1 MGATNIAN
9 NPIQLKLNW
18 FYFHSDC
25 AAVDGMTVKV
35 LLIPGVG
42 MLEALAATEVMK
54 VKQVPVREFKQVFS
68 VGVKVTMVSQGLST
82 EILNLTPST
91 DIDMMLV

>member
-1 MGATNIAN
+1 
-9 NPIQLKLNW
+9 
-18 FYFHSDC
+18 
-25 AAVDGMTVKV
+25 MTVKV